1 MSSGKKRNPSSTPVR
16 PVMIYLP
23 ADEVDRVRKYSD
35 DQSLSVSRLAREGLH
50 MRLDR
55 DGDRYI
61 QGYND
66 AIHDVI
72 KIVRE
77 TKGAQMMFPSGKS
90 FAQLVCDGVEPLK
103 RVTQNGRE

>member
-1 MSSGKKRNPSSTPVR
+1 MSSGKRRSRSST

-55 DGDRYI
+55 DGDRYV

-66 AIHDVI
+66 AINDVI
-72 KIVRE
+72 QIVRE

-90 FAQLVCDGVEPLK
+90 FAQLVCDGIEPLK
-103 RVTQNGRE
+103 RVPQNGRE

>member
-35 DQSLSVSRLAREGLH
+35 DQSLSVSRLAPGRTLH

-66 AIHDVI
+66 AINDVI

-77 TKGAQMMFPSGKS
+77 TKGGADDVPVRQIVRSVG
-90 FAQLVCDGVEPLK
+90 LRGH
-103 RVTQNGRE
+103 